1 MVTFYKPS
9 SKQFSTIDLTKADT
23 QNYSEA
29 ALTFVD
35 FLLDCEDVSMLR
47 GQDLKD
53 MFYIINS
60 FQIQISNPNF
70 NAL

>member
-47 GQDLKD
+47 GQD
-53 MFYIINS
+53 
-60 FQIQISNPNF
+60 
-70 NAL
+70 